1 MKKQMFLKNKSHF
14 LLIVVICLL
23 TSIIIVN
30 AQNNTNMTSDQN
42 NFNTMGIENES
53 IFPYYL
59 LSFIFLI
66 LSLLAIITGFYLKN
80 KNQKNIPEIN
90 KQNIETRYSAIQK
103 VIETLNQ
110 DRAANIIDEDTYN
123 QLLTKY
129 QYEASELE
137 HKMK

>member
-1 MKKQMFLKNKSHF
+1 MKKQMFLKNKSQF

-53 IFPYYL
+53 TFPYYS

-66 LSLLAIITGFYLKN
+66 LSLLAIISGFYLKN
-80 KNQKNIPEIN
+80 KNQKNIPKIN

-129 QYEASELE
+129 KYEASKLE